1 MERLVNE
8 ARELAEQGVKE
19 LILVAQ
25 ETDAVW
31 KGSLWEKSHCIS
43 WSENCVISAESD
55 GSVFYT
61 VIRKRLQMN

>member
-25 ETDAVW
+25 ETTLYGKDLY
-31 KGSLWEKSHCIS
+31 GEKSLHKLVKELCNIS
-43 WSENCVISAESD
+43 GIRWIRI
-55 GSVFYT
+55 YT